1 MLPKLKATPSR
12 SGRCLIF
19 CMWNRKWMHSQWLR
33 GETATTAAVGRHG
46 KHYHWTVKS
55 CSLGSVDYSQDGPLE
70 VLTKLLLLLPF
81 VFVFFWPW
89 LLHWRIFT
97 CILFFLW
104 PFNFVPRHLICFC
117 FSVVFLLLS
126 LLFYC
131 FFLFS
136 RFYAG
141 LSRRCLCHS
150 IMAINANVKRKARES
165 IPSTHVK
172 PKCHRHFDVMT
183 RFVAVTMNHLTR

>member
-55 CSLGSVDYSQDGPLE
+55 CSLDSVDYSQDGPLE

-89 LLHWRIFT
+89 LLHWRMFT
-97 CILFFLW
+97 CILFSCDLSVLFHVTW
-104 PFNFVPRHLICFC
+104 FVF
-117 FSVVFLLLS
+117 VFLLSFCCCRCYFIAFFFS
-126 LLFYC
+126 LDSMLGSNEDAC
-131 FFLFS
+131 
-136 RFYAG
+136 
-141 LSRRCLCHS
+141 
-150 IMAINANVKRKARES
+150 V
-165 IPSTHVK
+165 IP
-172 PKCHRHFDVMT
+172 
-183 RFVAVTMNHLTR
+183 